1 MTILACIP
9 AYNEEGIIDK
19 VVKDTLKFVDKIAV
33 CDDGSSDNTIQ
44 KAENAG
50 AHVIKHS
57 ENKGKGAA
65 LRSLFDYAL
74 KANFDVIVTIDG
86 DGQFISS
93 EIKKLVTPIIEKKS
107 DIVIGYRFDSD
118 EEMPRYRKFGNKVL
132 DKMTNL
138 ATELPFRDTQSGFR
152 AYSIDA
158 IKKIQFSTNGFGAD
172 SEILM
177 DVAQK
182 GLDVS
187 EIKVSVIYNT
197 GSKTSTKGPVIQSGE
212 VIATI
217 IEKIAI
223 NHPLKYLG
231 IPGIILL
238 AIGIVLSITVI
249 ALFNENRY
257 FSIPQT
263 ILAIGTIVSGL
274 LLTLTATILFSIV
287 RILKKNQTS

>member
-9 AYNEEGIIDK
+9 AFNEEKVIKK
-19 VVKDTLKFVDKIAV
+19 VVKETLKFVDKVVV
-33 CDDGSSDNTIQ
+33 CDDGSSDITSQ
-44 KAENAG
+44 KAKESG
-50 AHVIKHS
+50 AEVIKHS

-65 LRSLFDYAL
+65 LRSLFDYAS
-74 KANFDVIVTIDG
+74 KSNFDVIVTIDG
-86 DGQFISS
+86 DGQFIPS
-93 EIKKLVTPIIEKKS
+93 EIKKITAPIIEKKS

-118 EEMPRYRKFGNKVL
+118 EQMPKYRKFGNKVL

-138 ATELPFRDTQSGFR
+138 AVDLPFRDTQSGFR
-152 AYSIDA
+152 AYSIEA
-158 IKKIQFSTNGFGAD
+158 IRKIKFSTNGFGAD

-182 GLDVS
+182 GFDIS

-197 GSKTSTKGPVIQSGE
+197 GNKTSTKGPIVQSGE

-217 IEKIAI
+217 IESIAI

-231 IPGIILL
+231 IPGIVLTI
-238 AIGIVLSITVI
+238 IGIVFSVMVMI
-249 ALFNENRY
+249 LFNETRY

-263 ILAIGTIVSGL
+263 IIAVGTIVIGL
-274 LLTLTATILFSIV
+274 LLVLTSTLLFSIN
-287 RILKKNQTS
+287 RILKKNEK